1 MTTSLVVISQLE
13 GDDQIKHA
21 ISMLFEPSEDLL
33 PIATGTLAGSS
44 TYHDWCEKIREKLK
58 QNLSQTEKG
67 DGVAQKLL
75 VNIISA
81 HPRLGA
87 KKVESSQSQTEQ
99 RQLRDEK
106 TVIALSELNSAYE
119 AKFGIKFVI
128 FVNGRGRDTI
138 VQIMR
143 ERLDTST
150 VHKEMASAI
159 DAMVD
164 IAHDR
169 HTKLGRS

>member
-1 MTTSLVVISQLE
+1 MTTGMVAIAQLE

-21 ISMLFEPSEDLL
+21 VSMLFEPSEDLL

-44 TYHDWCEKIREKLK
+44 TYYEWCEKIRDKLK
-58 QNLSQTEKG
+58 QNLSQSEKG
-67 DGVAQKLL
+67 DDKAQALL

-87 KKVESSQSQTEQ
+87 KKVESSQSQNEQ
-99 RQLRDEK
+99 QQLRDEK
-106 TVIALSELNSAYE
+106 TMIALSELNSAYE

-128 FVNGRGRDTI
+128 FVNGRGKDTI
-138 VQIMR
+138 VQIMK
-143 ERLDTST
+143 ERLQTST
-150 VHKEMASAI
+150 MHREMASAI

-169 HTKLGRS
+169 HAKLGRK